1 MVASVKDI
9 PDYDS
14 LAEVIDDSDR
24 PWLDRQ
30 EVDEAALDDDCRTWR
45 ERGVLILPGLLPEPM
60 VDRYTAR
67 FEQYR
72 CLRGFQTPTPYEHI
86 PEIAR
91 HVVVQS
97 QNDHVDAVEIRHR
110 ADVLNLQRVQI
121 A

>member
-86 PEIAR
+86 PELRDLSLYPPLVKTI
-91 HVVVQS
+91 
-97 QNDHVDAVEIRHR
+97 NKLIGDELIR
-110 ADVLNLQRVQI
+110 
-121 A
+121 